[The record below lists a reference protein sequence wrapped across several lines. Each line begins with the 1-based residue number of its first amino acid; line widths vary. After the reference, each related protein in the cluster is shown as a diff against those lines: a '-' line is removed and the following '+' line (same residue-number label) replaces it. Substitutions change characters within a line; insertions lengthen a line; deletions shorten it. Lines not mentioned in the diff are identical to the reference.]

1 MRARWCRVAVWQRPA
16 RLLVMPVLQTRD
28 KTHVFRVQAGMT
40 AGTCARCKGIREVFF
55 VYFGGLLWVEVL
67 CEACHHLN

>member
-1 MRARWCRVAVWQRPA
+1 MWQRPA

-40 AGTCARCKGIREVFF
+40 AGTFARCRGIREVFF
-55 VYFGGLLWVEVL
+55 VYFEGLWVEVL